1 MTSSA
6 IIQKSLKR
14 NIKVQKNKSK
24 NLSGQHLLGVIAM
37 NAKVNISNRAGASF
51 PVRRMDFNFDNV
63 PEYWMNGSAS
73 LTHFMTALSALFPDG
88 EKLFIDS
95 VRAVRYH
102 PAIKDN
108 EVLQKEISAFI
119 GQEAMHTK
127 EHENFND
134 SAKRFGHDVDKYE
147 RETGRLI
154 QGTRKWFARVVKP
167 FGMTQE
173 MVDLTATTALEH
185 FTATIAS
192 QLLTNEYIQELMT
205 DPTMSNMWFWHAVE
219 ENEHKAV
226 AYDVYE
232 AVFGKGIK
240 AYTLRTS
247 ALVIAMALIFSIQSS
262 FVIRLLKDDGKL
274 SFKELGTIYKY
285 AYSPSKGIIT
295 GMTKEMLEYFK
306 PGFHP
311 NDLDTVSLLETWKA
325 KLGL

>member
-1 MTSSA
+1 
-6 IIQKSLKR
+6 
-14 NIKVQKNKSK
+14 
-24 NLSGQHLLGVIAM
+24 M

-51 PVRRMDFNFDNV
+51 PVRRMNFNFDDV
-63 PEYWMNGSAS
+63 PEYWMNGSAG

-102 PAIKDN
+102 ASIKDN
-108 EVLQKEISAFI
+108 EALQKEISAFI
-119 GQEAMHTK
+119 GQEAMHTH
-127 EHENFND
+127 EHAGFNA
-134 SAKRFGHDVDKYE
+134 SAQKYGHNVAKYE
-147 RETGRLI
+147 RQTGVVI
-154 QGTRKWFARVVKP
+154 QTARKLFAKVVKP

-192 QLLTNEYIQELMT
+192 QLLVNHHIQELMT
-205 DPTMSNMWFWHAVE
+205 DSTMSTMWFWHAVE

-232 AVFGKGIK
+232 AVFGKGVK
-240 AYTLRTS
+240 AYALRS
-247 ALVIAMALIFSIQSS
+247 SALIFAMTLIFIAQSS
-262 FVIRLLKDDGKL
+262 FVFNLLKEDKKL
-274 SFKELGTIYKY
+274 NLKELSMIYKY
-285 AYSPSKGIIT
+285 AYSPSKGIIA
-295 GMTKEMLEYFK
+295 GMTKEMLAYFK

-311 NDLDTVSLLETWKA
+311 NDLDTVSLLDHWKA